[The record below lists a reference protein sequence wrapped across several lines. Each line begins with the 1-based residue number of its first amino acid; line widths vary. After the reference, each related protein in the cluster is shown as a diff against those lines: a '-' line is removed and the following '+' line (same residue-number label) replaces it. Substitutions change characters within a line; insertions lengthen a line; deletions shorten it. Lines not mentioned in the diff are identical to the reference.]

1 MTSERTTALANQILS
16 KVSLVKKGSLLLTAG
31 ASALMVASA
40 AYAQTPEVES
50 VTVSSSRIVNSGMQA
65 PTPTTV
71 MAADFIQQQNKDHI
85 FTAVT
90 QLPSLMGST
99 GVQSNVNA
107 TSGGTNGLASFNVF
121 GLGTIRTLTLLDGQ
135 RFVPGNVAGI
145 NDINQFPQMLIQ
157 RVDVVTGGASAS
169 WGSDAISAWSMSS
182 LIKDISVLKRIYRP
196 AFRIIEIMLRL
207 PSALLPVLV
216 LRAVAGTSRCRW
228 IIVTAT
234 EWKVTGKS
242 WPAAAVIA

>member
-1 MTSERTTALANQILS
+1 MTPERTTDIAKKNQSSI
-16 KVSLVKKGSLLLTAG
+16 SLFKKGSLLVTAG
-31 ASALMVASA
+31 ASALLVASS
-40 AYAQTPEVES
+40 AYAQDAGIES

-145 NDINQFPQMLIQ
+145 NDINQFP
-157 RVDVVTGGASAS
+157 
-169 WGSDAISAWSMSS
+169 
-182 LIKDISVLKRIYRP
+182 
-196 AFRIIEIMLRL
+196 
-207 PSALLPVLV
+207 
-216 LRAVAGTSRCRW
+216 C
-228 IIVTAT
+228 
-234 EWKVTGKS
+234 
-242 WPAAAVIA
+242 